1 MPDRALSS
9 KILAVA
15 KMMEDECQHDMPYYP
30 NDVAKFVGMMM
41 LLADSAVHLEAALCA
56 EKGIP
61 HVLNKP
67 KVAPQ
72 LLVIGGTDHEED
84 AQ

>member
-15 KMMEDECQHDMPYYP
+15 KMMEDECQHDLPYYP

-41 LLADSAVHLEAALCA
+41 LLADNAVHLEAELCDF
-56 EKGIP
+56 KDIP
-61 HVLNKP
+61 HFLNRPKPAPVLSL
-67 KVAPQ
+67 VA
-72 LLVIGGTDHEED
+72 GTDHEGD